1 YWLDRMKKE
10 KPAYLT
16 ITSLELPDSPIPL
29 IDSQA
34 SARFRA
40 TESSDVNFEKDEIL
54 DEFIENMT
62 KLGKGRK
69 KATRSAGANV
79 TKTIERARKQFIETK
94 KYNRALTSL
103 RTSTKTIAEGPP
115 KRCTKSSDVME
126 ECICAEITENLKIN
140 IQEKTEVNKSSRS
153 PSPEVTHTIRI
164 AMKYLGQPGRREQHD
179 DEDNNDDEDEY
190 RVIEK
195 ISSSDELSNILV
207 NQQLAEQNQ
216 YYRDTNCCAGINV
229 ALDFTLNCNGVQLTS
244 RDISLKPVTKD
255 NSNID

>member
-1 YWLDRMKKE
+1 MK
-10 KPAYLT
+10 
-16 ITSLELPDSPIPL
+16 
-29 IDSQA
+29 
-34 SARFRA
+34 
-40 TESSDVNFEKDEIL
+40 
-54 DEFIENMT
+54 
-62 KLGKGRK
+62 
-69 KATRSAGANV
+69 
-79 TKTIERARKQFIETK
+79 
-94 KYNRALTSL
+94 
-103 RTSTKTIAEGPP
+103 
-115 KRCTKSSDVME
+115 

-164 AMKYLGQPGRREQHD
+164 AMKYLGQPGRREQHG
-179 DEDNNDDEDEY
+179 DEDNNDDEDEN

-207 NQQLAEQNQ
+207 DQQSTEQNQ
-216 YYRDTNCCAGINV
+216 YYRDTNCCAGLNV

>member
-1 YWLDRMKKE
+1 MKKE

-40 TESSDVNFEKDEIL
+40 TESSDVNFEKDETL

-103 RTSTKTIAEGPP
+103 QTSTKTIAEGMNYL
-115 KRCTKSSDVME
+115 VILILMHN
-126 ECICAEITENLKIN
+126 ICLKIF
-140 IQEKTEVNKSSRS
+140 K
-153 PSPEVTHTIRI
+153 
-164 AMKYLGQPGRREQHD
+164 
-179 DEDNNDDEDEY
+179 
-190 RVIEK
+190 
-195 ISSSDELSNILV
+195 
-207 NQQLAEQNQ
+207 
-216 YYRDTNCCAGINV
+216 
-229 ALDFTLNCNGVQLTS
+229 F
-244 RDISLKPVTKD
+244 
-255 NSNID
+255 